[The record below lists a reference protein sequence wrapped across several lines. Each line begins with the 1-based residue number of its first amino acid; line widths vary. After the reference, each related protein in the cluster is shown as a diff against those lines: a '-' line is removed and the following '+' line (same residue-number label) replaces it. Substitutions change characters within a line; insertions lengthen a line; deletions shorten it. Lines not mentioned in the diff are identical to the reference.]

1 MADNYSKTTFEGGVR
16 LVTEQVYGAA
26 SISLGFWVAAGS
38 RDEFCEENG
47 VAHLIEHLIFKGTER
62 RDKLVLAR
70 ELDRLGG
77 LANAFTSREHTCYHI
92 RIRPE
97 QLALA
102 VDIMLDIFQNSLFSE
117 DELLLEKQVI
127 AQEIAMVEDEPEELV
142 HELAAASIWPNHPL
156 GRPVAGDLSTLEG
169 LDRLK
174 VMNWM
179 DRNYTNS
186 RLVISAAGALNHQ
199 ELACLL
205 DGQLKLRP
213 GADLGQER
221 RVDSPKF
228 TPGLMVKPRQ
238 LEQAHMVVTAAFPNI
253 RDDRRH
259 GASLLNWALGGN
271 MSSRLFQEIR
281 ERRGLVYSIYS
292 SYWPYDDVGTLDIYA
307 ASAEEKAGEV
317 WGLIQAELK
326 NFRSNPLTTAELEE
340 AVEGITTSLIL
351 SGESLDSRM
360 SRLGR
365 NEFTFGR
372 PISLEESCQGLAQV
386 TSDDLSALAHEFFAE
401 DTLATCVL
409 GEVPEKDFQ

>member
-1 MADNYSKTTFEGGVR
+1 MADTYNKTTFDGGVR
-16 LVTEQVYGAA
+16 LVTEQVHGAA
-26 SISLGFWVAAGS
+26 SIALGIWVAAGS

-47 VAHLIEHLIFKGTER
+47 VAHLIEHLIFKGTKR
-62 RDKLVLAR
+62 RDKLALAR

-142 HELAAASIWPNHPL
+142 HELAAAAIWPEHPL
-156 GRPVAGDLSTLEG
+156 GRPVAGDLDTLKG

-179 DRNYTNS
+179 GRNYTGS
-186 RLVISAAGALNHQ
+186 RVVISAAGALNHQ
-199 ELACLL
+199 ELADLL
-205 DGQLKLRP
+205 ESQLKSR
-213 GADLGQER
+213 LGVEQEQE
-221 RVDSPKF
+221 VNSPKF
-228 TPGLMVKPRQ
+228 TPGLLVKPRQ
-238 LEQAHMVVTAAFPNI
+238 LEQAHMVVTASFPNI
-253 RDDRRH
+253 KDDRRH
-259 GASLLNWALGGN
+259 AASLLNWALGGN

-281 ERRGLVYSIYS
+281 EQRGLVYSIYS

-317 WGLIQAELK
+317 WGLIQTELK
-326 NFRSNPLTTAELEE
+326 KFRVQPLTVAELEE

-372 PISLEESCQGLAQV
+372 PVALEESCRALAKV
-386 TSDDLSALAHEFFAE
+386 TPDDLSALAQEFFGE
-401 DTLATCVL
+401 DTLATCIL
-409 GEVPEKDFQ
+409 GEVSEKDFQ